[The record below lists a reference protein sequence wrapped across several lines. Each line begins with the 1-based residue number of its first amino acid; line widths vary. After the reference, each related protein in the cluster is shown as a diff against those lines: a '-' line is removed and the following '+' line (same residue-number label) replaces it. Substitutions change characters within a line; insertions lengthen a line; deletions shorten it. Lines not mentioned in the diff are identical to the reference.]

1 MSNNQEPLIQK
12 SMSSLSLN
20 NSTKKQDIFE
30 KIYEM
35 SLMSKN
41 TFDVLNDVV
50 VKRHSIDKDNDV
62 KRKSSDTGFCSDSY
76 FFEKFKSDVTILV
89 YSSTDDSMYSIAQ
102 LVHFIYE
109 NKYTVAKLKSKSW
122 FMFDGIK
129 WKQTE
134 LGPYYELSIEIVN
147 IYTHFLNIEMNKL
160 ENDVLD
166 EKEIIEANIQK
177 FNKIIEKLKN
187 VNTKENICKECLY
200 LFYDSEFMNK
210 LDTNP
215 HLICFQNGVLD
226 LQENKFRKGYSDDYI
241 SLSIDMVFS
250 TPSTKKQKH
259 DFSIILDNFHEFR
272 RKMINMRKNKLVF
285 SV

>member
-1 MSNNQEPLIQK
+1 MNNCQEQLTQTIL
-12 SMSSLSLN
+12 SSSSL
-20 NSTKKQDIFE
+20 NSSIKKIDIFE

-35 SLMSKN
+35 TSMSVN
-41 TFDVLNDVV
+41 SFDM
-50 VKRHSIDKDNDV
+50 I
-62 KRKSSDTGFCSDSY
+62 SDTKQKNRSLDLGEIKKRSSESNFNSECY
-76 FFEKFKSDVTILV
+76 FFEKFKSDISNLV
-89 YSSTDDSMYSIAQ
+89 YSSVDDSMYSIAQ

-147 IYTHFLNIEMNKL
+147 IYTHFLNIENNKL
-160 ENDVLD
+160 ENDILD
-166 EKEIIEANIQK
+166 EKHIIEANIQK
-177 FNKIIEKLKN
+177 FTKIIEKLKN

-200 LFYDSEFMNK
+200 LFYDSEFINK

-215 HLICFQNGVLD
+215 HLISFQNGVLD
-226 LQENKFRKGYSDDYI
+226 LQENKFRKGYSNDYI

-250 TPSTKKQKH
+250 TPSTKKQKNEL
-259 DFSIILDNFHEFR
+259 SIILDNFHEFR
-272 RKMINMRKNKLVF
+272 RKIINMRKNKLVF

>member
-1 MSNNQEPLIQK
+1 MSNNQDSLIHK
-12 SMSSLSLN
+12 SMSSSSLN
-20 NSTKKQDIFE
+20 VSTKNQYIFE

-41 TFDVLNDVV
+41 TFDVINNVT
-50 VKRHSIDKDNDV
+50 VKRQDGDM
-62 KRKSSDTGFCSDSY
+62 KRKSSDIFCNDSY
-76 FFEKFKSDVTILV
+76 FFEKFKNDVSNLV

-147 IYTHFLNIEMNKL
+147 IYTHFLNIETNKL

-166 EKEIIEANIQK
+166 EKQIIEANIQK

-272 RKMINMRKNKLVF
+272 RKIINMRKNKLVF

>member
-1 MSNNQEPLIQK
+1 MSNSQEPLMHSPSI
-12 SMSSLSLN
+12 SSLSIN
-20 NSTKKQDIFE
+20 TTKKHDIFE

-35 SLMSKN
+35 TLMSKN
-41 TFDVLNDVV
+41 TFDVINDITI
-50 VKRHSIDKDNDV
+50 KRRSLDMGEM
-62 KRKSSDTGFCSDSY
+62 KRKSSENNFTNDSY
-76 FFEKFKSDVTILV
+76 FFEKFKNDIAELV

-250 TPSTKKQKH
+250 TPSTKKQKQ
-259 DFSIILDNFHEFR
+259 DFAIILDNFHEFR
-272 RKMINMRKNKLVF
+272 RKIINMRKNKLVF

>member
-1 MSNNQEPLIQK
+1 MNNSQEQLINTII
-12 SMSSLSLN
+12 SSSSL
-20 NSTKKQDIFE
+20 NSSIEKQDIFE

-35 SLMSKN
+35 TSMSVNSYDMISDLKQKKRSLDLAEIK
-41 TFDVLNDVV
+41 
-50 VKRHSIDKDNDV
+50 KR
-62 KRKSSDTGFCSDSY
+62 SSESNFNSECY
-76 FFEKFKSDVTILV
+76 FFEKFKSDISNLV
-89 YSSTDDSMYSIAQ
+89 YSSVDDSMYSIAQ

-147 IYTHFLNIEMNKL
+147 IYTHFLNIENNKL
-160 ENDVLD
+160 ENDILD
-166 EKEIIEANIQK
+166 EKQIIEANIQK
-177 FNKIIEKLKN
+177 FTKIIEKLKN

-200 LFYDSEFMNK
+200 LFYDSEFINK

-215 HLICFQNGVLD
+215 HLISFQNGVLD
-226 LQENKFRKGYSDDYI
+226 LQENKFRKGYSNDYI

-259 DFSIILDNFHEFR
+259 ELSIILDNFHEFR
-272 RKMINMRKNKLVF
+272 RKIINMRKNKLVF

>member
-1 MSNNQEPLIQK
+1 MSNSQEQLIHT
-12 SMSSLSLN
+12 SISSSSL
-20 NSTKKQDIFE
+20 NSSIKKQDIFE

-35 SLMSKN
+35 TSMSVN
-41 TFDVLNDVV
+41 SFDLISDLKQK
-50 VKRHSIDKDNDV
+50 KRSVDLGEIK
-62 KRKSSDTGFCSDSY
+62 KRPSESNFNSECY
-76 FFEKFKSDVTILV
+76 FFEKFKSDISNLV
-89 YSSTDDSMYSIAQ
+89 YSSVDDSMYSIAQ

-147 IYTHFLNIEMNKL
+147 IYTHFLNIEINKL
-160 ENDVLD
+160 ENDILD
-166 EKEIIEANIQK
+166 EKQLIEANIQK
-177 FNKIIEKLKN
+177 FTKIIEKLKN

-200 LFYDSEFMNK
+200 LFYDSEFINK

-215 HLICFQNGVLD
+215 HLISFQNGVLD
-226 LQENKFRKGYSDDYI
+226 LQENKFRKGYSNDYI

-259 DFSIILDNFHEFR
+259 DLSIILDNFHEFR
-272 RKMINMRKNKLVF
+272 RKIINMRKNKLVF

>member
-1 MSNNQEPLIQK
+1 MNNSQEP
-12 SMSSLSLN
+12 SVYTSTSSLSKN
-20 NSTKKQDIFE
+20 QDLFE

-35 SLMSKN
+35 TTMSIK
-41 TFDVLNDVV
+41 TFDVINDAMPK
-50 VKRHSIDKDNDV
+50 KRSDLGEI
-62 KRKSSDTGFCSDSY
+62 KRRPSENNFNNESY
-76 FFEKFKSDVTILV
+76 FFEKFKNDISVLV
-89 YSSTDDSMYSIAQ
+89 YSSADDSMYSIAQ

-122 FMFDGIK
+122 FMFDGLK

-147 IYTHFLNIEMNKL
+147 IYAYFLNIETNKL

-166 EKEIIEANIQK
+166 EKQLIEANIQK
-177 FNKIIEKLKN
+177 FTKIIEKLKN
-187 VNTKENICKECLY
+187 VNTKEYICKECLY
-200 LFYDSEFMNK
+200 LFYDTEFMNK

-215 HLICFQNGVLD
+215 HLISFQNGVLD

-241 SLSIDMVFS
+241 SLSIDMIFS
-250 TPSTKKQKH
+250 TPTTKKQKH
-259 DFSIILDNFHEFR
+259 DLSIILDNFHEFR
-272 RKMINMRKNKLVF
+272 RKIINMRKNKLVF